1 MTRTQWCAFAVSPP
15 PDAKKGWVD
24 YSWNKTGR
32 PAPPPPPQHG
42 PPHPYQPNLHLS
54 STEAMASLPP
64 PFFATSPLLEWV
76 AHTDVLLLQD
86 EPNKGRDF
94 FACTKPREEQC
105 NFFQWCDAVSIG
117 KGSAFPGQGWK
128 NPVLFIKKPVVFY
141 GFLGFF
147 GLFFIYLLLIE
158 CRFYFFLNYS

>member
-1 MTRTQWCAFAVSPP
+1 MKFPLPAQQNRVPP
-15 PDAKKGWVD
+15 AQGDDEDTVVCICGNRATP
-24 YSWNKTGR
+24 
-32 PAPPPPPQHG
+32 PPPPPPQHG

-128 NPVLFIKKPVVFY
+128 NPVLFIKKTS
-141 GFLGFF
+141 GFLWFFVFFGFF
-147 GLFFIYLLLIE
+147 WVFFISLPRRE
-158 CRFYFFLNYS
+158 RF